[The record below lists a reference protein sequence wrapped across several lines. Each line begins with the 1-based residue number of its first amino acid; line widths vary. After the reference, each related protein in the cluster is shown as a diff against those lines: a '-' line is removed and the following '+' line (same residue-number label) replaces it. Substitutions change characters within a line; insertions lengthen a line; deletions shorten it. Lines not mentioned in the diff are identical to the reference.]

1 MATFRTTL
9 SRMTL
14 GAVCLLLGVAL
25 LRGDQL
31 CAQELS
37 FGDTAAHTAT
47 LAEFLDE
54 VTRLQGVVAA
64 CAASSEGCDAMKV
77 GPDERVGAGS
87 PDGFEMH
94 WQWLRGSL
102 AAAKTG
108 KAEDRARFMREAQA
122 QLSAMARET
131 GSPVQTQGFAQARGA
146 ANDVLRSP
154 EFEGNVG
161 TTWWDRF
168 WAKVRNLVADLF
180 NGVDAL
186 GAHAPWI
193 GTLLEWLLFAAAA
206 VGLLVFLLRAAA
218 RQRMRLALERS
229 MPAATAWEQAADD
242 WARMAEEHAAAGA
255 WREAVHC
262 LYWAAIVLLES
273 RRAWRHNPTRTPREY
288 VRLLKPG
295 SAQQQGLRGLTQ
307 SLERSWY
314 GQREATAEDYQR
326 AQGCFRQLSSEAD
339 GAATIPAG
347 TAEVSA

>member
-1 MATFRTTL
+1 
-9 SRMTL
+9 
-14 GAVCLLLGVAL
+14 
-25 LRGDQL
+25 
-31 CAQELS
+31 
-37 FGDTAAHTAT
+37 
-47 LAEFLDE
+47 
-54 VTRLQGVVAA
+54 
-64 CAASSEGCDAMKV
+64 
-77 GPDERVGAGS
+77 
-87 PDGFEMH
+87 
-94 WQWLRGSL
+94 L
-102 AAAKTG
+102 AAMSRETG
-108 KAEDRARFMREAQA
+108 
-122 QLSAMARET
+122 ARET
-131 GSPVQTQGFAQARGA
+131 GAPAQTQEFAQARGA
-146 ANDVLRSP
+146 ANEVLRSP

-161 TTWWDRF
+161 PTWWDRL

-186 GAHAPWI
+186 GTRAPWI

-206 VGLLVFLLRAAA
+206 VGLLVVLLRAVA
-218 RQRMRLALERS
+218 RQRMRLALERG

-262 LYWAAIVLLES
+262 LYWAAIVHLES

-326 AQGCFRQLSSEAD
+326 AQGCFRQLSSDAD
-339 GAATIPAG
+339 GVVTIPAG
-347 TAEVSA
+347 AAEVSA

>member
-1 MATFRTTL
+1 
-9 SRMTL
+9 MTL
-14 GAVCLLLGVAL
+14 GVLCLLLGSNNA
-25 LRGDQL
+25 

-47 LAEFLDE
+47 LAEFRDE
-54 VTRLQGVVAA
+54 VTRLQSVVAA
-64 CAASSEGCDAMKV
+64 CAASSDGCDAKQV
-77 GPDERVGAGS
+77 GPDERIAERVGAGTAAA
-87 PDGFEMH
+87 FEMH

-102 AAAKTG
+102 AAAKAG

-131 GSPVQTQGFAQARGA
+131 GATAQTTEFAQARGA

-168 WAKVRNLVADLF
+168 WAKVRNLLADLF

-193 GTLLEWLLFAAAA
+193 GTLLEWLLFSAAA
-206 VGLLVFLLRAAA
+206 VGLLVFVLRAAA

-229 MPAATAWEQAADD
+229 LPPARAWEQAADD
-242 WARMAEEHAAAGA
+242 WARMAEENAAAGA

-314 GQREATAEDYQR
+314 GQRETTAEDYQR
-326 AQGCFRQLSSEAD
+326 AQGCFRQLSSETE
-339 GAATIPAG
+339 GVATIPAG
-347 TAEVSA
+347 AAEVSA